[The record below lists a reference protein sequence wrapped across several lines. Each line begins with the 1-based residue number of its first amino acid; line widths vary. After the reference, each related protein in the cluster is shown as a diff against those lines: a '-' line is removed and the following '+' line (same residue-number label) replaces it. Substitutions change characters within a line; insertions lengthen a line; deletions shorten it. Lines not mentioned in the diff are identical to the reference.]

1 MLLPDLH
8 SGFSRGLSQGG
19 PISFLLEL
27 DFYIYRK
34 YSRMCAFLKQFNSL
48 SPKKGRNKQKPLP
61 FKRETQI
68 LCDVT
73 GDDTNS
79 ECFFGYSVANRAVD

>member
-1 MLLPDLH
+1 M
-8 SGFSRGLSQGG
+8 RGLSQRG

-34 YSRMCAFLKQFNSL
+34 YSRMCAFLKKFNSL

-68 LCDVT
+68 LFDVT
-73 GDDTNS
+73 GNDTS
-79 ECFFGYSVANRAVD
+79 GECCFGYSVASRAAD

>member
-1 MLLPDLH
+1 
-8 SGFSRGLSQGG
+8 
-19 PISFLLEL
+19 
-27 DFYIYRK
+27 
-34 YSRMCAFLKQFNSL
+34 MCAFLKQFNSL